1 MTSQQSQGSKSAFLV
16 QSLPATN
23 GKNLVASLF
32 NIIAQKVLLSVT
44 FLARKKKQRPT
55 QAKGRNGQ
63 SLSWFPQHEAC
74 PGVLLL
80 SPGWDASPWQGYPPA
95 VCHCYPFIPLGEE
108 RPTRDLRSSM
118 KNLLAIPAFNINSY
132 GRRAFSVAAP
142 LLWNNLPDLMT

>member
-44 FLARKKKQRPT
+44 FLARKKRQTPI
-55 QAKGRNGQ
+55 QAKGRNDQG
-63 SLSWFPQHEAC
+63 LSWFPLHEAC

-80 SPGWDASPWQGYPPA
+80 PPGWDASPPQDYPPA

-108 RPTRDLRSSM
+108 RPTRDLRSSV